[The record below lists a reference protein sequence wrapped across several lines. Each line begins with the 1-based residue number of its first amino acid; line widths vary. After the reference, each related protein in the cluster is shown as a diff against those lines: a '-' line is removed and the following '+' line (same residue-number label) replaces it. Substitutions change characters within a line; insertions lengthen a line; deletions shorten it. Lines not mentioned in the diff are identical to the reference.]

1 MKNGS
6 ALARPPAIG
15 CAGNQ
20 ERAADDLST
29 PLFVEVGGLMRYGTS
44 LVDPYEQVGV
54 YVGRI
59 LKGAKLANLL
69 IRQSSK
75 FELVINLKIANA
87 LGLTVPPPLLA
98 RADPLIE

>member
-1 MKNGS
+1 LV
-6 ALARPPAIG
+6 ALATRNALPTICP
-15 CAGNQ
+15 
-20 ERAADDLST
+20 L
-29 PLFVEVGGLMRYGTS
+29 PLFVEVGGLMSYGTS

-59 LKGAKLANLL
+59 LKGAKPANLL

-87 LGLTVPPPLLA
+87 LGLTVRPPFSLA
-98 RADPLIE
+98 LTR